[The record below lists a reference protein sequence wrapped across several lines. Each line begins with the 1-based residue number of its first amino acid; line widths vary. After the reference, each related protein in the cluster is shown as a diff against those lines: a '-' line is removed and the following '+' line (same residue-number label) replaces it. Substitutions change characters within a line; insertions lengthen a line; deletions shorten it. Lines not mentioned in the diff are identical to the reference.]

1 LRRQGHSEENG
12 DTGKGKE
19 EAQRTMAENK
29 KPARRHGTGS
39 VGKETDGGKATRTS
53 PRRRRSLEPRQ
64 ERSRESERKLMKA
77 AAEVLGQHGVEG
89 ATIPRIAAHA
99 GLTPG
104 AVYRRFQ
111 DKDSLLE
118 AAVLEILERQNEL
131 LRTGP
136 STESMGQIPLPVLA
150 ENLVHSLLVGF
161 RTNAGLLQAIRRLAQ
176 ESRNEHFRKKVGRL
190 ERRTRERIVQMVVA
204 SAGEISHPTPRMAA
218 SLGLAMVFGTLRELL
233 LPPSNVS
240 AWKGL
245 VPQDDVTLRRELTR
259 AFLSYLGAPVK

>member
-1 LRRQGHSEENG
+1 MAGPE
-12 DTGKGKE
+12 GKE
-19 EAQRTMAENK
+19 EAQRTMAKNK
-29 KPARRHGTGS
+29 KPGRHAAGS
-39 VGKETDGGKATRTS
+39 VGKETDGSKATRAS
-53 PRRRRSLEPRQ
+53 SRGSRSLEPRQ
-64 ERSRESERKLMKA
+64 ERSRESERKLLKA

-118 AAVLEILERQNEL
+118 AAILEMLERQNEL
-131 LRTGP
+131 MRTGP
-136 STESMGQIPLPVLA
+136 STESMGQVPLPVLA
-150 ENLVHSLLVGF
+150 ESLVHSLLVGF
-161 RTNAGLLQAIRRLAQ
+161 RTNAGLLHATRRLTQ
-176 ESRNEHFRKKVGRL
+176 ESRNERFRKKVGRL

-204 SAGEISHPTPRMAA
+204 SAREISHPNPRVAA

-245 VPQDDVTLRRELTR
+245 VPQDDATLRRELTR
-259 AFLSYLGAPVK
+259 AFLSYLEAPVK